1 MYGEIS
7 TIKLEQALTDNP
19 QAILIDVRTYGEL
32 RSGMIPGAIHI
43 DLFSPGFIESIRS
56 LDKDR
61 TYYIICRSGN
71 RSDSVAGAM
80 SHMGFKNVFNV
91 IEGML
96 LWNGELEFPQNE
108 IRSKIA

>member
-1 MYGEIS
+1 MYKEIS
-7 TIKLEQALTDNP
+7 VTMLEQALKDNP
-19 QAILIDVRTYGEL
+19 RAILIDVRTYGEI
-32 RSGMIPGAIHI
+32 RSGMVPGSIHI

-56 LDKDR
+56 LDKDL

-91 IEGML
+91 IEGIVY
-96 LWNGELEFPQNE
+96 WNGKLEYPQDK
-108 IRSKIA
+108 IQSKIA